1 LRINVD
7 DYIVPVGEEIT
18 TPTEP
23 RPPAGK
29 GPRRLRPA
37 EPFYPV
43 PKRWLTSRAMD
54 EVFDIRARLAIFL
67 WNESRFGSRPVRFTW
82 DKAAEL
88 GIARNRTRELRRLA
102 AIGLIQIEM
111 AGRTP
116 TVTLP
121 ADSLLH
127 QFGANQD
134 EALR

>member
-1 LRINVD
+1 MENLRINVD

-102 AIGLIQIEM
+102 ARNAVNSWRIGFGSKL
-111 AGRTP
+111 RTRC
-116 TVTLP
+116 
-121 ADSLLH
+121 DQNLLRCTR
-127 QFGANQD
+127 GV
-134 EALR
+134 